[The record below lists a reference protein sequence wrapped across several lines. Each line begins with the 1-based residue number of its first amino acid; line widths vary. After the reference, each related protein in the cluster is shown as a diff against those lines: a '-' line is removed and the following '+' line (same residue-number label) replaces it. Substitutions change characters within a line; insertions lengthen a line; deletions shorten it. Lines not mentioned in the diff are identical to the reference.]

1 MTDKKYKWHKV
12 ADSLS
17 EIEFA
22 ANNIAVVDLDENVKK
37 EILEDL
43 HERWE
48 RETDGKVVFISAIE
62 KRNLELLRNTI
73 LDKVREV
80 YKLRYPYKT
89 GFYPLSP

>member
-1 MTDKKYKWHKV
+1 MDLYEKNVFDEWLDK
-12 ADSLS
+12 S
-17 EIEFA
+17 
-22 ANNIAVVDLDENVKK
+22 VKK

-62 KRNLELLRNTI
+62 KRNLELLRKTI

-80 YKLRYPYKT
+80 YRLRYPYKT
-89 GFYPLSP
+89 EFLF